1 MKQTAVEW
9 LEDCLTEQHPNG
21 SFVWNTRAD
30 LEALFKQAKKLEKQK
45 MIEMHDKGFDSVVQL
60 NDDYA
65 IGFAE
70 WTSYKYKYLE
80 TKGWFGNSY
89 DLEMGIFK
97 SSKQLLEIYKKEK
110 GL

>member
-30 LEALFKQAKKLEKQK
+30 LEALFKQAKKLEKQQ

-65 IGFAE
+65 IEFAE
-70 WTSYKYKYLE
+70 WYLTIIIE
-80 TKGWFGNSY
+80 PIENVSVK
-89 DLEMGIFK
+89 K
-97 SSKQLLEIYKKEK
+97 LLEIYKKEK